1 MASKNSK
8 KRGNLHAVGFA
19 VRLSVFFGALF
30 MVVGL
35 HAPYFPVWLE
45 WRGLTPEQIGI
56 VLAAPLAVRIFF
68 TPAVSLV
75 ADQSGERRKVL
86 QVLAWGGLFGF
97 LLFFQTEGF
106 WATFA
111 VAVVVALFWTSV
123 MPVTEAVAME
133 GVKRA
138 GHDYGRMRLWGSLT
152 FIAAS
157 FFGGLALDRWG
168 GGSVL
173 WLMIGAMACVVAS
186 AHLLPAPAGKGRLK
200 AAMQTRRIRWSDASR
215 LLRQPL
221 FLLFLA
227 STGLVQ
233 AAHAI
238 YYAFGT
244 IHWQSQGIAAG
255 VIGALWAVGVIA
267 EILLFAFS
275 GRVVK
280 SIGVTNLICLAAL
293 AAVVRWAAT
302 ALSPPLWLLFA
313 MQALHGL
320 TFGAAHLAA
329 VHFISDAV
337 PQEKTGTAQGLYAS
351 AGTGVFMGGAIL
363 ASGPLYAALGGHAYF
378 AMAILGGISLF
389 LAILLGLNWKGENLL
404 PGR

>member
-1 MASKNSK
+1 MAAKNTEK
-8 KRGNLHAVGFA
+8 TGKPPADGF
-19 VRLSVFFGALF
+19 VLRLSLFFGALF

-45 WRGLTPEQIGI
+45 WRGLTPGEIGV

-75 ADQSGERRKVL
+75 ADQSGDRRKVL
-86 QVLAWGGLFGF
+86 RLLSWGTLLGF
-97 LLFFQTEGF
+97 FLFFIADGF

-111 VAVVVALFWTSV
+111 VAIVVALFWTSV
-123 MPVTEAVAME
+123 MPVTEAVAMQ
-133 GVKRA
+133 GVRRA

-157 FFGGLALDRWG
+157 FLGGLALERWG

-173 WLMIGAMACVVAS
+173 WLMIGAAACVAVS
-186 AHLLPAPAGKGRLK
+186 AHLLPAPVGKERLK
-200 AAMQTRRIRWSDASR
+200 AATQPRRIRWSDASR
-215 LLRQPL
+215 LLRQPI
-221 FLLFLA
+221 FLLFLS

-233 AAHAI
+233 GAHAI

-244 IHWQSQGIAAG
+244 IHWQSQGIPAG
-255 VIGALWAVGVIA
+255 IIGTLWAVGVIA
-267 EILLFAFS
+267 EILLFLYS

-280 SIGVTNLICLAAL
+280 AAGVTNLICLAAF
-293 AAVVRWAAT
+293 AAVIRWVAT
-302 ALSPPLWLLFA
+302 ALSPPLWLLFI

-337 PQEKTGTAQGLYAS
+337 PEEKTGTAQGLYAS
-351 AGTGVFMGGAIL
+351 AGMGIFMGGAIL
-363 ASGPLYAALGGHAYF
+363 ISGPLYSSFGGHAYF
-378 AMAILGGISLF
+378 AMAVLGGISLF
-389 LAILLGLNWKGENLL
+389 LALLLGINWKGENLL